1 MLWIDHGRKYFPA
14 GGSILLL
21 SFVSLRYLT
30 TALSQGYCDKDG
42 CDEIGQKGIPLQ
54 FILTS
59 LASRL

>member
-21 SFVSLRYLT
+21 SFVSLWYLT
-30 TALSQGYCDKDG
+30 TASSQGYCDKDG

-54 FILTS
+54 FILKKI
-59 LASRL
+59 LIK